1 MTELF
6 FVFIAACLANNLVL
20 DYLIGLS
27 PIFAVS
33 RKIETAFGLSLAML
47 LITPLTSLLTFAVN
61 FYILSPLNLQYLQLL
76 MFVIIVSLTLF
87 SVERLLKLSRPA
99 LHEQVSVF
107 IPLLMV
113 NTALIGAALLNIQ
126 ANQGLPESLLFGI
139 GSAIGFGIVLII
151 LTSLRER
158 IMVSDVP
165 ASFQGASILLI
176 TLGIISMA
184 FMGFTGISK

>member
-1 MTELF
+1 LTELF

-27 PIFAVS
+27 PVFAVS

-61 FYILSPLNLQYLQLL
+61 LYILSPLNMQYLQLL
-76 MFVIIVSLTLF
+76 VFVIIVSLTLL
-87 SVERLLKLSRPA
+87 SVERLLKLIRPA
-99 LHEQVSVF
+99 LHDQISVF

-126 ANQGLPESLLFGI
+126 GNHGLLESLFFGI

-158 IMVSDVP
+158 IVVSDVP
-165 ASFQGASILLI
+165 VSFQGASILLI

-184 FMGFTGISK
+184 FMGFTGIS

>member
-1 MTELF
+1 LTELF

-76 MFVIIVSLTLF
+76 VFVIIVSLTLF

-126 ANQGLPESLLFGI
+126 ANQGLPESLFFGI

-184 FMGFTGISK
+184 FMGFTGIS

>member
-27 PIFAVS
+27 PVFAVS

-61 FYILSPLNLQYLQLL
+61 LYILSPLNMQYLQLL
-76 MFVIIVSLTLF
+76 VFVIIVSLTLL
-87 SVERLLKLSRPA
+87 SVERLLKLIRPA
-99 LHEQVSVF
+99 LHDQISVF

-126 ANQGLPESLLFGI
+126 GNHGLLESLFFGI

-158 IMVSDVP
+158 IVVSDVP
-165 ASFQGASILLI
+165 VSFQGASILLI

-184 FMGFTGISK
+184 FMGFTGIS

>member
-27 PIFAVS
+27 PVFAVS

-139 GSAIGFGIVLII
+139 GSAIGFGIVLVI

-184 FMGFTGISK
+184 FMGFTGIS

>member
-1 MTELF
+1 LTELF

-27 PIFAVS
+27 PVFAVS

-139 GSAIGFGIVLII
+139 GSAIGFGIVLVI

-184 FMGFTGISK
+184 FMGFTGIS